1 MRKLLSIALLLIALS
16 AFADDSRVVDAFYRY
31 VIPDNC
37 SQSEAKGI
45 AMERAIT
52 EALANEFGTTVHAE
66 TMSEVSN
73 TGEKSATNIW
83 RLGSSVVK
91 GQWIET
97 IGEPQFK
104 FLSDGTNLVVEV
116 RMRGRVI
123 PLADR
128 HIDLQVETQRFAK
141 DGVFVSQHFHSGDK
155 LELNFTSPV
164 DGNLLVF
171 LSDEDG
177 IVSQLLPFPQQSIG
191 AFSVTEGKNYLFFR
205 DNKESWAE
213 QYQLSTTEDI
223 ERNLL
228 YIIFSPNHIVKPV
241 TTFASGIRF
250 LSEDAFRR
258 WLGNRRNTD
267 KDLQIRTIPITIRRN
282 SKQ

>member
-1 MRKLLSIALLLIALS
+1 MRKVLSIALLLIASS
-16 AFADDSRVVDAFYRY
+16 AFADDSRVVDAFYCY

-45 AMERAIT
+45 AIERAIT
-52 EALANEFGTTVHAE
+52 EALANEFGTTIHAE

-73 TGEKSATNIW
+73 IGEKSATNIW

-97 IGEPQFK
+97 IGEPRFK
-104 FLSDGTNLVVEV
+104 FLSDGANLVVEV
-116 RMRGRVI
+116 RMKGRVI
-123 PLADR
+123 PIADR
-128 HIDLQVETQRFAK
+128 HIDLQVETQRFSK
-141 DGVFVSQHFHSGDK
+141 DGVFVAQHFQSGDQ
-155 LELNFTSPV
+155 LELSFTSPV

-177 IVSQLLPFPQQSIG
+177 IVSQLLPFPQQSTG
-191 AFSVTEGKNYLFFR
+191 AFNIKEGKKYLFFR
-205 DNKESWAE
+205 DSKESWAE
-213 QYQLSTTEDI
+213 QYQLTTTEDM

-228 YIIFSPNHIVKPV
+228 YVIFSPNHIVKPV

-250 LSEDAFRR
+250 LAEDAFRR
-258 WLGNRRNTD
+258 WLGNQRNID
-267 KDLQIRTIPITIRRN
+267 KELQIRTIPLTIHRN
-282 SKQ
+282 SK